1 MTDKEDMQ
9 EVQPA
14 EIWPGRYMVSADYP
28 EGYMILFQPEMTDE
42 EARELLEPYGFTP
55 ESEEYLYIKSQ
66 AEETFTEEQ
75 ADKLIAFMESF
86 KDTKAEKKPAY
97 EPREGYAGVGS
108 MAVGGDDG
116 FYMLD
121 KADEYGL
128 DFKVWAYYNTGSKEP
143 LKPTPEEEEEWR
155 LRASI
160 YETTADMS
168 LEALQELRKW
178 LDEHG
183 Q

>member
-14 EIWPGRYMVSADYP
+14 ELWPGRYYVDADYP
-28 EGYMILFQPEMTDE
+28 DGKMRLFQPEME
-42 EARELLEPYGFTP
+42 EEEVRELLEPLGFTP
-55 ESEEYLYIKSQ
+55 DNLNYLYIKSQ

-75 ADKLIAFMESF
+75 ADKVIAFMESF
-86 KDTKAEKKPAY
+86 KDTKAEKRPALKPTEA
-97 EPREGYAGVGS
+97 GLGVG
-108 MAVGGDDG
+108 ALPVGGGDG

-121 KADEYGL
+121 KADEYDL
-128 DFKVWAYYNTGSKEP
+128 DFKVWAYYDIRREEL
-143 LKPTPEEEEEWR
+143 LKPTPEEK

-160 YETTADMS
+160 YEAIPDMS
-168 LEALQELRKW
+168 LEALQELKNW

>member
-1 MTDKEDMQ
+1 MTDREDME

-14 EIWPGRYMVSADYP
+14 ELWPGRYYVDADYP
-28 EGYMILFQPEMTDE
+28 DGKMRLFQPERE
-42 EARELLEPYGFTP
+42 EEEVRELLEPYGFTP

-86 KDTKAEKKPAY
+86 KDTKAEKSPAIKPT
-97 EPREGYAGVGS
+97 ENSIGVG
-108 MAVGGDDG
+108 AFPVGGGDG

-121 KADEYGL
+121 KADEYDL
-128 DFKVWAYYNTGSKEP
+128 DFKVWAYYDIRREEL
-143 LKPTPEEEEEWR
+143 LKPTPEEK

-160 YETTADMS
+160 YEAIPDMS
-168 LEALQELRKW
+168 LEALQELKNW

>member
-1 MTDKEDMQ
+1 MTDREDNQ

-14 EIWPGRYMVSADYP
+14 ELWPGRYYVDADYP
-28 EGYMILFQPEMTDE
+28 DGKMRLFQPEME
-42 EARELLEPYGFTP
+42 EEEVRELLEPYGFTP
-55 ESEEYLYIKSQ
+55 DNLNYLYIKSQ

-86 KDTKAEKKPAY
+86 KDTKAEKVPALKPT
-97 EPREGYAGVGS
+97 EGGIGVG
-108 MAVGGDDG
+108 ALPVGGGDG

-121 KADEYGL
+121 KADEYDL
-128 DFKVWAYYNTGSKEP
+128 DFKVWAYYDIRREEL
-143 LKPTPEEEEEWR
+143 LKPTPEEK

-160 YETTADMS
+160 YEAIPDMS
-168 LEALQELRKW
+168 LEALQELKNW

>member
-1 MTDKEDMQ
+1 MTDREDRE
-9 EVQPA
+9 EVKPA
-14 EIWPGRYMVSADYP
+14 ELWPGRYMVTADYP
-28 EGYMILFQPEMTDE
+28 DGYMVLFQPEMTDE

-55 ESEEYLYIKSQ
+55 EDENYLYIKSQ

-97 EPREGYAGVGS
+97 EPKEGYAGVGS
-108 MAVGGDDG
+108 MAVGGGDG

-121 KADEYGL
+121 KADEYDL
-128 DFKVWAYYNTGSKEP
+128 DFKVWAYYDTSSKEP
-143 LKPTPEEEEEWR
+143 LKSTPEDELRQGIRETMASMR
-155 LRASI
+155 LES
-160 YETTADMS
+160 
-168 LEALQELRKW
+168 LQELRKW